1 MKKSFIQELKERLAT
16 SKKIVILPHRNAD
29 GDALGSTLA
38 LKHFLKQKKHQVKV
52 VSPNDY
58 PSFLKWLPGE
68 NDVLKYNQTP
78 KLARDS
84 IREADLIFT
93 LDFNA
98 LSRIEDLTNIVRS
111 ASGEKIMIDHHEDP
125 EDYAKLNYS
134 DHSMSS
140 TCEMIYNVIKALD
153 EQFREIARET
163 EDLLSCKKASLY
175 LFDQYNKSKVLSS
188 VMFTRIDDAQ
198 SRWVDMEEENM
209 PGKSLQTKFAQFQ

>member
-1 MKKSFIQELKERLAT
+1 MKESFIQELKERLAT

-68 NDVLKYNQTP
+68 SDVLKYNQTP

-140 TCEMIYNVIKALD
+140 TCAV
-153 EQFREIARET
+153 
-163 EDLLSCKKASLY
+163 SLY
-175 LFDQYNKSKVLSS
+175 TSPSPRDATLS
-188 VMFTRIDDAQ
+188 R
-198 SRWVDMEEENM
+198 M
-209 PGKSLQTKFAQFQ
+209 PSSA